1 MGRGNV
7 AKKSKR
13 FSGDD
18 GRPDWV
24 ARKTCNY
31 LTGSI
36 EVRGVFDISIKFFES
51 PELIVTDNQMLS
63 YSQDCGNKLVES
75 GCVSQEEVDNKT
87 FVHVFVVV
95 DIFNQMIFLLV
106 C

>member
-1 MGRGNV
+1 
-7 AKKSKR
+7 
-13 FSGDD
+13 
-18 GRPDWV
+18 
-24 ARKTCNY
+24 
-31 LTGSI
+31 
-36 EVRGVFDISIKFFES
+36 
-51 PELIVTDNQMLS
+51 MLS